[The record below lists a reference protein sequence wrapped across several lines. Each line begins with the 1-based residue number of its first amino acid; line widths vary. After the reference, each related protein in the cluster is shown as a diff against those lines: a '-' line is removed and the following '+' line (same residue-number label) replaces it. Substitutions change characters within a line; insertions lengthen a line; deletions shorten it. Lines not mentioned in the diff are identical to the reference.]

1 MTLRSCLTGI
11 AAFMLCWSWQLRSS
25 SGCPFCLAP
34 PETLSEIFAGADV
47 VLVGEMLRM
56 NLFDQQI
63 KADISATTEFRI
75 RAVFKAPGTDHDA
88 LSAIRRTWEFP
99 EVHSQDALLHNVS
112 PGAENPQS
120 SLTAD
125 SGRSANSTESSVFED
140 SSIPDSIR
148 PGRMVTVPGYTES
161 APGEL
166 FLLVGR
172 YVATPDSNGSS
183 TFEITSA
190 GDTAEKEAD
199 SVTTANLEADAQESI
214 RVPFG
219 QNLIQASFV
228 VPELLE
234 WDAPEPLTME
244 RMHYLFEAPAPEL
257 PQQLRLPYYLAHL
270 ESTDTVIAVDAW
282 AEFAGAKYEEV
293 AAVRSS
299 MSRDR
304 LRSWI
309 ADPNANPERL
319 GLYGMMLGLCGN
331 ASDAEFLREQ
341 IGTPNSGKSFR
352 YGVEG
357 LMGGYLLLTGDAGV
371 AFLEDTRLR
380 RPGVASEELFA
391 VVQSLQFIWS
401 YENLLISRPRL
412 RAALHL
418 LLDNEDMREVIIAD
432 LARWKDWPTAYRLQE
447 TFQTAGQDDDRSRK
461 AIVRFMIALIRDAD
475 RDTGLEKPAPELVDS
490 TRQFLAV
497 VEMKYPQLLQTAW
510 REFGPPQ

>member
-1 MTLRSCLTGI
+1 M
-11 AAFMLCWSWQLRSS
+11 
-25 SGCPFCLAP
+25 
-34 PETLSEIFAGADV
+34 
-47 VLVGEMLRM
+47 VLVGEMIRM

-63 KADISATTEFRI
+63 KADISATTEFQI

-88 LSAIRRTWEFP
+88 FSAIRRTWEFP
-99 EVHSQDALLHNVS
+99 EDHSQDALLHNES
-112 PGAENPQS
+112 PGAESAQS
-120 SLTAD
+120 SPTAG
-125 SGRSANSTESSVFED
+125 SGRSAVFSEPAVLKD
-140 SSIPDSIR
+140 TSIPDNIR
-148 PGRMVTVPGYTES
+148 PGRTVTVPGYTES
-161 APGEL
+161 SPGEL

-172 YVATPDSNGSS
+172 FVATPDSKDSS
-183 TFEITSA
+183 TFEVTSA
-190 GDTAEKEAD
+190 DGSAVPEAD
-199 SVTTANLEADAQESI
+199 SVTTANLEAESLELL
-214 RVPFG
+214 RAPSG

-228 VPELLE
+228 VPELLD

-244 RMHYLFEAPAPEL
+244 RMHYIFEAPAPEL

-270 ESTDTVIAVDAW
+270 ESTDTTIAVDAW
-282 AEFAGAKYEEV
+282 AEFARANYEEV
-293 AAVRSS
+293 VAVRSD
-299 MSRDR
+299 MSRDK

-319 GLYGMMLGLCGN
+319 ALYGMMLGLCGN
-331 ASDAEFLREQ
+331 ASDAAFLREQ
-341 IGTPNSGKSFR
+341 IGTPDSEKSFR

-371 AFLEDTRLR
+371 AFLEESRLR
-380 RPGVASEELFA
+380 PAGVSSEELFA

-401 YENLLISRPRL
+401 YENLLISRTRL

-447 TFQTAGQDDDRSRK
+447 TFQSAGQDDDRSRK

-475 RDTGLEKPAPELVDS
+475 RDTGVDRPAPELVDS